1 MRNVGY
7 KSLFFELFV
16 DEDDDNMFYLQF
28 GENKERGINALYK
41 LSLNGELI
49 KILYVESPSFAR
61 FKLKQIPVHSGQ

>member
-49 KILYVESPSFAR
+49 KEDCVL
-61 FKLKQIPVHSGQ
+61 H